1 MILHLLLIAFWASP
15 LVIALDTTKTM
26 TSQLHEFQL
35 NNSAGVQSALDM
47 LPKECTKNGK
57 KYQPDEKFEIG
68 NLRYKCQKYGVY
80 TIEGCKRKD
89 GTKMKLG
96 ESVVVDNV
104 KHQCLGMGSSV
115 FYKETTC
122 GVMGQPECDK
132 IPLPKEFEEAM
143 KRNGGK
149 TEAQGKTSVDGVNLP
164 KGWSLVDGGKK
175 QITGTNASVVT
186 HILMFNP
193 LQLRLKR
200 EGFKGSGVGSVVGV
214 ESMPADQ
221 IGKPLSSKGSS
232 SSTSSSMSSSS
243 SNSSPSSSKINGTQT
258 VGATL
263 HTLKSGDKH
272 DSDLVDL
279 NQRNDQKMAGSEKM
293 KAGSV
298 RGSKSNVDW
307 KGRKTCGVMGQ
318 PECDKIPL
326 PKGFEEAMKRNG
338 GKTEA
343 QGKTS
348 VDRVNLPKGWTLVD
362 GGKKQIT
369 GTNASVVTHILM
381 FNPLQLRLKREGF
394 KGSGVGSVVGVESM
408 PADQI
413 GKPLSSKGSSSSS
426 SSSSMSSSSH
436 SSPSSSKINGTQTVG
451 ATLHTLKSGDKHD
464 SDLVDL
470 NQRNDQKMA
479 GSEKMKAGSVH
490 GSKSNVDWKGRKVIV
505 NGKTVG
511 AGEGTFS
518 FGNKPTV

>member
-1 MILHLLLIAFWASP
+1 MNFETSVLLEQREKPS
-15 LVIALDTTKTM
+15 VD
-26 TSQLHEFQL
+26 
-35 NNSAGVQSALDM
+35 GVN
-47 LPKECTKNGK
+47 LPKGWTLVDGGKKQITGINASVVTDILMFNPLQLRLKREGFKGSGVGSVVGVEPMPADQIGKPLSSKGSSSSSSSSSLSSPSHSSPSSKIIGTQTVGATLHTLKSGDKHDSDLVDLNQRNDQKMAESEKMKAGSVRGSKSNVDWKGRKVVVNGK
-57 KYQPDEKFEIG
+57 
-68 NLRYKCQKYGVY
+68 
-80 TIEGCKRKD
+80 
-89 GTKMKLG
+89 
-96 ESVVVDNV
+96 
-104 KHQCLGMGSSV
+104 
-115 FYKETTC
+115 TTC

-132 IPLPKEFEEAM
+132 IPLPKGFEEAM

-232 SSTSSSMSSSS
+232 SS
-243 SNSSPSSSKINGTQT
+243 
-258 VGATL
+258 A
-263 HTLKSGDKH
+263 
-272 DSDLVDL
+272 
-279 NQRNDQKMAGSEKM
+279 
-293 KAGSV
+293 
-298 RGSKSNVDW
+298 
-307 KGRKTCGVMGQ
+307 
-318 PECDKIPL
+318 
-326 PKGFEEAMKRNG
+326 
-338 GKTEA
+338 
-343 QGKTS
+343 
-348 VDRVNLPKGWTLVD
+348 
-362 GGKKQIT
+362 
-369 GTNASVVTHILM
+369 
-381 FNPLQLRLKREGF
+381 
-394 KGSGVGSVVGVESM
+394 
-408 PADQI
+408 
-413 GKPLSSKGSSSSS
+413 
-426 SSSSMSSSSH
+426 SSSMSSSSH
-436 SSPSSSKINGTQTVG
+436 SSPSTSSSKIIGTQTVG

>member
-1 MILHLLLIAFWASP
+1 MVLYLLLIALWAPSS
-15 LVIALDTTKTM
+15 VFSLDTTKTM

-35 NNSAGVQSALDM
+35 NNSAGVMSALDM
-47 LPKECTKNGK
+47 LPKECKKNGK

-68 NLRYKCQKYGVY
+68 SLRYKCQKYGVY
-80 TIEGCKRKD
+80 TIEGCRRKD
-89 GTKMKLG
+89 GTEMKLG

-104 KHQCLGMGSSV
+104 KHQCMGMGSSV

-132 IPLPKEFEEAM
+132 IPLPKGFEEAM
-143 KRNGGK
+143 KKNGGK

-200 EGFKGSGVGSVVGV
+200 EGFKGAGVGSVVGV
-214 ESMPADQ
+214 ESM
-221 IGKPLSSKGSS
+221 S
-232 SSTSSSMSSSS
+232 
-243 SNSSPSSSKINGTQT
+243 
-258 VGATL
+258 
-263 HTLKSGDKH
+263 
-272 DSDLVDL
+272 
-279 NQRNDQKMAGSEKM
+279 
-293 KAGSV
+293 
-298 RGSKSNVDW
+298 
-307 KGRKTCGVMGQ
+307 
-318 PECDKIPL
+318 
-326 PKGFEEAMKRNG
+326 
-338 GKTEA
+338 
-343 QGKTS
+343 
-348 VDRVNLPKGWTLVD
+348 
-362 GGKKQIT
+362 
-369 GTNASVVTHILM
+369 
-381 FNPLQLRLKREGF
+381 
-394 KGSGVGSVVGVESM
+394 
-408 PADQI
+408 ADQI

-426 SSSSMSSSSH
+426 MSSSSH
-436 SSPSSSKINGTQTVG
+436 SSHSSPSKIIGTQTVG

>member
-1 MILHLLLIAFWASP
+1 MRFSNEIKMISRGHIAR
-15 LVIALDTTKTM
+15 
-26 TSQLHEFQL
+26 Q
-35 NNSAGVQSALDM
+35 
-47 LPKECTKNGK
+47 K
-57 KYQPDEKFEIG
+57 K
-68 NLRYKCQKYGVY
+68 LR
-80 TIEGCKRKD
+80 
-89 GTKMKLG
+89 
-96 ESVVVDNV
+96 
-104 KHQCLGMGSSV
+104 
-115 FYKETTC
+115 
-122 GVMGQPECDK
+122 
-132 IPLPKEFEEAM
+132 
-143 KRNGGK
+143 
-149 TEAQGKTSVDGVNLP
+149 KTSVDGVNLP

-200 EGFKGSGVGSVVGV
+200 EGFKGTGVGSVVG
-214 ESMPADQ
+214 
-221 IGKPLSSKGSS
+221 GKPLSSKGSS
-232 SSTSSSMSSSS
+232 LSTSSSMSSSS
-243 SNSSPSSSKINGTQT
+243 HSSPSSKIIGTQT
-258 VGATL
+258 VGTTL

-307 KGRKTCGVMGQ
+307 KGRKNTKNGKKYQPDEKFEIGNLRYKCQKYGVYTIEGCKRKDGTEMKLGESVVVDNVKHQCLGMGSSVFYKETTCGVMGQ

-326 PKGFEEAMKRNG
+326 PKGFEEAQKRNG

-348 VDRVNLPKGWTLVD
+348 VDGVNLPKGWSLVD

-381 FNPLQLRLKREGF
+381 FTPLQLRLKREGF
-394 KGSGVGSVVGVESM
+394 KGAGVGSVVGVESM
-408 PADQI
+408 SADQI

-426 SSSSMSSSSH
+426 SSMSSSSSH
-436 SSPSSSKINGTQTVG
+436 SSPSSSSSKIIGTQTVG

-470 NQRNDQKMA
+470 NQRNNQKMA

-518 FGNKPTV
+518 FGNKPTVS